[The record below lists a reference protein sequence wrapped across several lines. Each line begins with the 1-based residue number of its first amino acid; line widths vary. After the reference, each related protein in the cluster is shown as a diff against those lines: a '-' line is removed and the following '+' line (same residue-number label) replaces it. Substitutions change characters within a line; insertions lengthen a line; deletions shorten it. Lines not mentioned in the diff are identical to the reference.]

1 MNNHKSAFF
10 LIVGLSFLAGCFVT
24 CVSMGLGFAYYL
36 RSGEKESYKAYEIE
50 MADETLPTEE
60 DVEINS
66 GPPR

>member
-1 MNNHKSAFF
+1 M
-10 LIVGLSFLAGCFVT
+10 T

-66 GPPR
+66 GPSR

>member
-1 MNNHKSAFF
+1 MSDHKAAFF

-66 GPPR
+66 NPPR